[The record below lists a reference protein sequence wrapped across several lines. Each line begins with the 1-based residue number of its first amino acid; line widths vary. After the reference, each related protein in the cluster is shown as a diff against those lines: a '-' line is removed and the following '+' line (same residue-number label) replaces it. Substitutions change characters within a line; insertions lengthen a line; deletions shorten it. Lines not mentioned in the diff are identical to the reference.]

1 MQFAFLITSLVALAS
16 DPAETPSPR
25 LLSRA
30 EAAGEIQ
37 AALGS
42 PGVRPALGDLKALAE
57 SVIERL
63 EGEGSD
69 LELRRLLED
78 SRWNAV
84 LDPNMARGE
93 LAKGLWNF
101 SEEIA
106 FEPILEAD
114 LPRGFPEPTPV
125 HGIELKELPT
135 YRLARA
141 ESRPGGSDGSFW
153 KLFLHIQRNDIP
165 MTAPVE
171 MTFKDSARGPKEAAM
186 AFLYGSTDIGEPGTD
201 GSLVILDTEPTW
213 VVSLGGIGRPDQGA
227 LERGRERIEAWLAS
241 RPDLRIDGSWRLMG
255 YNSPMVPVKSQFYEV
270 QVPVAQVEPEP
281 ASEEQPRELV
291 AAVTPAAPRFPAV
304 SEDEVLFDF
313 SDADVA
319 RRWRSVDDSV
329 MGGISDSALSATDRD
344 TAIFAGRVSLE
355 NNGGFASVRASM
367 EPMDLLR
374 SDRLA
379 IRYRGDGQRY
389 KLRLRMDRAFDG
401 INYELAFDTEE
412 GVWCERHLA
421 LADFQP
427 TWRGRRPRGAEQ
439 LDPSRVRGVGLMI
452 SDKQEG
458 SFELEVA
465 SIFRVR

>member
-1 MQFAFLITSLVALAS
+1 MQFTFLIASLVALPG
-16 DPAETPSPR
+16 DPGETSPSR
-25 LLSRA
+25 LRLRTL
-30 EAAGEIQ
+30 AADEIQ
-37 AALGS
+37 TALGS
-42 PGVRPALGDLKALAE
+42 PGVRPALKDLRALAE
-57 SVIERL
+57 SAIERL
-63 EGEGSD
+63 DGEGS
-69 LELRRLLED
+69 ELALRGLVED

-93 LAKGLWNF
+93 LAKALWNF
-101 SEEIA
+101 SEELT
-106 FEPILEAD
+106 FEPLIEAD

-141 ESRPGGSDGSFW
+141 ESRPGKSDASFW

-171 MTFKDSARGPKEAAM
+171 MTFQDSSSGPKEAAM
-186 AFLYGSTDIGEPGTD
+186 AFLYGSTDIGEPGAD
-201 GSLVILDTEPTW
+201 GSLEVLDTEPTW
-213 VVSLGGIGRPDQGA
+213 VVSLGGIGRPNERA
-227 LERGRERIEAWLAS
+227 LERGRGRIEAWLAG
-241 RPDLRIDGSWRLMG
+241 RPDLRIDGPWRLMG
-255 YNSPMVPVKSQFYEV
+255 YNSPMVPERSQFYEV
-270 QVPVAQVEPEP
+270 QVPVAQLEPEGV
-281 ASEEQPRELV
+281 SKREEDVRERADV
-291 AAVTPAAPRFPAV
+291 ATPMFPAV
-304 SEDEVLFDF
+304 DEGAVLFDF
-313 SDADVA
+313 SDSQVV
-319 RRWRSVDDSV
+319 RGWRSVDDSV
-329 MGGISDSALSATDRD
+329 MGGISDSTMSTTERG

-367 EPMDLLR
+367 EPMDLER

-401 INYELAFDTEE
+401 ISYELAFDTEE
-412 GVWCERHLA
+412 GVWCERHLD

-427 TWRGRRPRGAEQ
+427 TWRGRRPRGAEE

-458 SFELEVA
+458 TFELEVA